1 MTRQHPLA
9 RLFVQ
14 SDGGVDGEGSWLVT
28 VGEAKLVAVVQPWKD
43 IPGEKWIARAWHPGL
58 GTFLGGGG
66 QDACDAALAVVEDYY
81 WVIGNQGK
89 PRVAI
94 SYDPNVPRR
103 HRADAIDQSFPTGA
117 MSVNPGTQSN
127 GEGVAQFAR
136 DQAVAVTPG
145 QHASGP
151 GGSGIA
157 QGPFD
162 DDSFGGDDDDA
173 FG

>member
-14 SDGGVDGEGSWLVT
+14 SDGGVDGEGSWIVT

-43 IPGEKWIARAWHPGL
+43 IPGETWISRAWHPGL

-66 QDACDAALAVVEDYY
+66 QDPCDAALAVVEDYY

-94 SYDPNVPRR
+94 TYDPNVPRR
-103 HRADAIDQSFPTGA
+103 HRADAIDQPFCG
-117 MSVNPGTQSN
+117 
-127 GEGVAQFAR
+127 GVAQKVCTSAEVQGGNGMR
-136 DQAVAVTPG
+136 QEHRTSRPVDAGGTG
-145 QHASGP
+145 QP
-151 GGSGIA
+151 PP
-157 QGPFD
+157 PFD
-162 DDSFGGDDDDA
+162 DDAFGGDDDDA